1 MNISSGVLCRLSQVA
16 LCVLAIAPAA
26 FATDT
31 HGSLPPDGTIGL
43 LDVPALLGTGA
54 CTQRSGAKYVLRAT
68 PSNAAPSIGTL
79 EAQALP
85 AGQNACS
92 EDGLVPHVRKAGDP
106 WPAPV
111 PMREFAP
118 GRAGLIA
125 IEQRSGWIR
134 ILLGNGDAWL
144 AQPPGAALHDYG
156 RLGLFTQP
164 TLLPAWDGRVCERK
178 SVDSCRTVALPS
190 RTFRI
195 NRSES
200 VGPEL
205 WFQVEFGLSA
215 CDGPAKPGQAVVR
228 GWIPG
233 YGRAGLF
240 GRRAL
245 TTWWRPR
252 GC

>member
-1 MNISSGVLCRLSQVA
+1 MKNSLSVFRRIAQLAVCGFTIA
-16 LCVLAIAPAA
+16 LPAL
-26 FATDT
+26 ATDT
-31 HGSLPPDGTIGL
+31 HGNLPPDGTIGL
-43 LDVPALLGTGA
+43 LDAPALMGTGA
-54 CTQRSGAKYVLRAT
+54 CTQRSGAKYILR
-68 PSNAAPSIGTL
+68 SAPSANAPSVGTL

-85 AGQNACS
+85 AGQHACS
-92 EDGLVPHVRKAGDP
+92 EDALVPRVRKPGDP

-111 PMREFAP
+111 PVREFAP
-118 GRAGLIA
+118 GRSGLIA
-125 IEQRSGWIR
+125 IEQRPGWAR

-144 AQPPGAALHDYG
+144 ALPPGAGLHDYG
-156 RLGLFTQP
+156 HLGLLTQP
-164 TLLPAWDGRVCERK
+164 IVLPAWDGRVCERK
-178 SVDSCRTVALPS
+178 SLESCHTVALPS

-195 NRSES
+195 NRTES
-200 VGPEL
+200 VGADL